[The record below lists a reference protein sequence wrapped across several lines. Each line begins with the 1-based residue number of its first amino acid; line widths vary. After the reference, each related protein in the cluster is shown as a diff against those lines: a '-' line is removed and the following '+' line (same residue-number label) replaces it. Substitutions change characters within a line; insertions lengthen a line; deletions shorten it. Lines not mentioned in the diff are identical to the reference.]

1 MFLNLMAKVRKGQ
14 RKGQGKGE
22 GVTIG
27 CQRKYVEIEIKLVE
41 LILPTGLGTSALAP
55 LIQAVVLCTFHV
67 GLVLWTD

>member
-14 RKGQGKGE
+14 RKGQGNEE

-41 LILPTGLGTSALAP
+41 LILPTGLGTLALAP
-55 LIQAVVLCTFHV
+55 LIQAVVSCALHV